1 MINGDG
7 ERTADIFEEMIKL
20 KYRDQ
25 IITENR
31 YIFKARIQSIL
42 ILMQIPDPVR
52 MTLVQQ
58 NLENVLANMINYCEG
73 QRTHPFLEEVVLL
86 YAAHMESTEQYLSAM
101 ALYSLFLRIQ
111 QNLFGEDCEQMIK
124 TYKTMATLSMYVG
137 HGGAT
142 SGQKFLTK
150 AQELIVKHGLSDES
164 NMSPEEI
171 KESKEQQSSLY
182 FQQYLA
188 AEGNQQYEEALEYI
202 EK

>member
-1 MINGDG
+1 
-7 ERTADIFEEMIKL
+7 
-20 KYRDQ
+20 
-25 IITENR
+25 
-31 YIFKARIQSIL
+31 
-42 ILMQIPDPVR
+42 MQIPDPVR

-188 AEGNQQYEEALEYI
+188 AEGN
-202 EK
+202 